1 MSLGDVNE
9 PGIAKLY
16 YVSGTTL
23 VKVHIKMTMGVT
35 LILSHCFL
43 VCMDLGLDMLF

>member
-1 MSLGDVNE
+1 MSLGNVNE
-9 PGIAKLY
+9 PVLAKLY
-16 YVSGTTL
+16 YVSRTTF
-23 VKVHIKMTMGVT
+23 VKVYIKMTMGVR